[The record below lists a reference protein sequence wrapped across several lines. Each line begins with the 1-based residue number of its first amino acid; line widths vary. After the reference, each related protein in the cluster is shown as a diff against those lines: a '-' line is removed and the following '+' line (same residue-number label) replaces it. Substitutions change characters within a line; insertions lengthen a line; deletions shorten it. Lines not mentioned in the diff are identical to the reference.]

1 MVGPLEHLS
10 INYPLR
16 VVDPYV
22 RHREAFKDLT
32 ETLKIAVATLRDRNV
47 PFLLG
52 GSLAT
57 WARGGPEPQ
66 NDLDLMVKPADADA
80 ALQALADAG
89 MRTERPPEEWL
100 YKAWHRDVLIDVIFE
115 PSGLEMTD
123 EVLERGETIPLMAVT
138 TPVMA
143 LEDVLVTMLLA
154 IDEHTLDYT
163 RLIAIARALREQ
175 VNWSQLRART
185 SGSPYAKAFFR
196 LVEELGLVSAAGRA
210 HPSGTSRVRVLRP
223 AG

>member
-1 MVGPLEHLS
+1 
-10 INYPLR
+10 
-16 VVDPYV
+16 
-22 RHREAFKDLT
+22 
-32 ETLKIAVATLRDRNV
+32 
-47 PFLLG
+47 
-52 GSLAT
+52 
-57 WARGGPEPQ
+57 
-66 NDLDLMVKPADADA
+66 
-80 ALQALADAG
+80 
-89 MRTERPPEEWL
+89 
-100 YKAWHRDVLIDVIFE
+100 
-115 PSGLEMTD
+115 
-123 EVLERGETIPLMAVT
+123 MAVT